1 MRKIFLDCGTHL
13 TEGLRDF
20 YSKGIINSEFEVHT
34 FEANPACRIL
44 ERIQELSPYLTITP
58 HQKAVWIED
67 GYVFF
72 NQENHKKTLAHL
84 KETSADENGILI
96 YDPVEFRLL
105 RYNRDF
111 KLKASFS
118 CSPTDG
124 TSDIDGWGSSVDG
137 IGFEHPGYDE
147 KIKIES
153 VDFSNFVRNLP
164 DDALIICKMDIEGSE
179 FPVLRKMIQ
188 EETIKKIK
196 SIYIEFHDRFMPN
209 ESSESRQEIIN
220 QIESFGVETYLWW

>member
-1 MRKIFLDCGTHL
+1 MKEFINKKNLSMKKIFLDCGTHL

-44 ERIQELSPYLTITP
+44 ERIQVLSPYLTIIP

-67 GYVFF
+67 GHVFF
-72 NQENHKKTLAHL
+72 NQENHKK
-84 KETSADENGILI
+84 
-96 YDPVEFRLL
+96 
-105 RYNRDF
+105 
-111 KLKASFS
+111 SFS

-137 IGFEHPGYDE
+137 IGFEHPGYEE

-196 SIYIEFHDRFMPN
+196 SIYIEFHERFMPN

-220 QIESFGVETYLWW
+220 QIESFGVETNIW